1 MERMLAR
8 VTSCAT
14 VGIEGLLVDV
24 EADLGVGLPTFTIV
38 GLPDAAVRESRE
50 RVLSAV
56 RNCGFEFP
64 ARKITINLA
73 PAHVRKEGAR
83 FDLPIAVALLRAS
96 GQIPGGPPVDEGLF
110 VGELALDG
118 SVRPVRGVLAVLAAA
133 RRAGRAPVWIP
144 LENAVEARA
153 YPVVATTAIASLSDL
168 RGEAVDGRSRDTT
181 RASGG
186 GPDARTDGDGFGGDR
201 AAHGIA
207 SADADLAEV
216 RGQLL
221 GRRALEIAAAGG
233 HNLLFVG
240 PPGGGKTM
248 LARRLPSILPPL
260 QDEEAI
266 EVSTIH
272 SVAGRLPPGAGI
284 LRHPPFRAPHH
295 TISDVGL
302 VGGGRGPY
310 PGEASL
316 AHHGVLFLDELP
328 EFRRN
333 AIEALR
339 QPIEEGMITIAR
351 AGSSVA
357 FPAAFA
363 LVAAMNPCP
372 CGFRGDPRRACRCPP
387 DAIARYWSKV
397 SGPILDRI
405 DLVLEV
411 PAVPM
416 DDLFAAGNAESSST
430 VRERVLRA
438 RAIARTRTP
447 NAGRSAGLTARDLA
461 RVAPLSPESRSI
473 LRRAAD
479 AFRITARG
487 VLRTRRVAR
496 TIADL
501 ADSND
506 VRPEHIAEALQYR
519 MPS

>member
-1 MERMLAR
+1 MLAR

-14 VGIEGLLVDV
+14 IGIEGLLVEV

-64 ARKITINLA
+64 ARKITVNLA

-118 SVRPVRGVLAVLAAA
+118 AVRPVPGVLAVLAAA
-133 RRAGRAPVWIP
+133 RREGRSPVWIP
-144 LENAVEARA
+144 AENAAEARA
-153 YPVVATTAIASLSDL
+153 YPVVATAAIRTLGDL
-168 RGEAVDGRSRDTT
+168 RGDAETHDGAVVGRGLAAGGAAVGGDGPP
-181 RASGG
+181 
-186 GPDARTDGDGFGGDR
+186 GPDPP
-201 AAHGIA
+201 
-207 SADADLAEV
+207 DLAEV
-216 RGQLL
+216 RGQLHA
-221 GRRALEIAAAGG
+221 RRALEIAAAGG

-260 QDEEAI
+260 RDEEAI

-295 TISDVGL
+295 TISDAGL

-328 EFRRN
+328 EFHRN

-339 QPIEEGMITIAR
+339 QPIEEGRITIAR
-351 AGSSVA
+351 AGSSVV

-372 CGFRGDPRRACRCPP
+372 CGFRGDPRRACRCSP
-387 DAIARYWSKV
+387 DAVARYWSKV

-416 DDLFAAGNAESSST
+416 DDLFAPTAAEPSSA
-430 VRERVLRA
+430 VLERVLGA
-438 RAIARTRTP
+438 RSVAVARSPR
-447 NAGRSAGLTARDLA
+447 AGRNAVLTARDLA
-461 RVAPLSPESRSI
+461 RVAALSLESRTL

-487 VLRTRRVAR
+487 VLRTRRLAR

-501 ADSND
+501 AGSDE
-506 VRPEHIAEALQYR
+506 VRPEHLAEALQYR
-519 MPS
+519 APAL